1 MFWIIFGMEYFLKI
15 LNIFIAYIRKILR
28 LKLSFILNYRRV
40 HMSYFEKANDLYN
53 TRDYEKAISLY
64 QKAIQTKE
72 NEAPALYNSAVCFI
86 KLKQYEK
93 AIPLLKS
100 AISKRK
106 DSKYF
111 FNLGYC
117 FAMLKNNK
125 KALVYFNTAWA
136 LDNND
141 KDCEKAINLIIK
153 NYKRP

>member
-1 MFWIIFGMEYFLKI
+1 MNYFQ
-15 LNIFIAYIRKILR
+15 R
-28 LKLSFILNYRRV
+28 
-40 HMSYFEKANDLYN
+40 ANDLYN
-53 TRDYEKAISLY
+53 TQDYKRAIAFY
-64 QKAIQTKE
+64 QKAVETKD
-72 NEAPALYNSAVCFI
+72 NEAASLYNAAVCFI
-86 KLKQYEK
+86 KLKGYEK

-100 AISKRK
+100 ALLQKQ

-117 FAMLKNNK
+117 YAMIKNNK

-153 NYKRP
+153 NYAKKP